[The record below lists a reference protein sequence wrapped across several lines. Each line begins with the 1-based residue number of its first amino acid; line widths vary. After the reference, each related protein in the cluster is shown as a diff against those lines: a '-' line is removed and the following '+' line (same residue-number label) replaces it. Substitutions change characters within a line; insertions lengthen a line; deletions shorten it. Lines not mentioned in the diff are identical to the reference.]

1 MKNRTPLILGG
12 IFLVLVIVFLAT
24 SINPPERTKGA
35 TPLFKGEKPDIDK
48 LEIVSPTNGRI
59 VVEKQD
65 GIWNITAPVNYRA
78 SDASVEVTINTL
90 RDLVVDGVV
99 SSRVESQEKFEVS
112 DDLGAKLKAFSGG
125 DLVLDAI
132 VGKQAVDMSHT
143 YARLAGNNDI
153 YLWRGMVKS
162 HVDRDPSD
170 WRDKTIYSFNDS
182 DIMSISSSSGRTT
195 KTLTLDNNLWVYKE
209 NGAEKPVE
217 QQNVKDLVTLIATLR
232 CDAFAD
238 ERDIPRVASSNPD
251 TRVTFTV
258 RNGDSHT
265 FDIWTPGDQ
274 DAGRYLIRKEN
285 GDEVF
290 RFYRYRGEQ
299 LGVIYDRLKP
309 AGEEG

>member
-1 MKNRTPLILGG
+1 MKNKTPLILGG
-12 IFLVLVIVFLAT
+12 IFLVLVILFLAT

-35 TPLFKGEKPDIDK
+35 TPLFKGEKPEIDK

-65 GIWNITAPVNYRA
+65 GIWNITEPVNYRA
-78 SDASVEVTINTL
+78 SDASVGVTINTL

-99 SSRVESQEKFEVS
+99 SSRAESQDQFEVT
-112 DDLGAKLKAFSGG
+112 DDKGAKLKVYSGG
-125 DLVLDAI
+125 NLVLDAI
-132 VGKQAVDMSHT
+132 VGKQAIDMSHT

-162 HVDRDPSD
+162 QVDRDPND
-170 WRDKTIYSFNDS
+170 WRDKTIYGFNDS
-182 DIMSISSSSGRTT
+182 DIMSITSISGGTT

-217 QQNVKDLVTLIATLR
+217 QQNVKDLVKLIATLQ

-238 ERDIPRVASSNPD
+238 ERDIPRVASNDPD

-258 RNGDSHT
+258 RNGDSHA
-265 FDIWTPGDQ
+265 FDIWTPGEQ
-274 DAGRYLIRKEN
+274 DAGRYLVRKEN

-299 LGVIYDRLKP
+299 LGVVYDRLKP